1 MRIAFGCDHA
11 ATDMKYDLMKHAES
25 LGHTVIDCGVKP
37 GEQGDYPVYAART
50 AKKVQSGEC
59 DRGIVV
65 CGTGLGVSITCN
77 KLHGIRCALLSDCF
91 SAKMSRA
98 HNDANMAAFGA
109 RVTGIELA
117 KMMLE
122 FFLDTEFEGGRHQR
136 RVDLINKA
144 DAGEPLE

>member
-11 ATDMKYDLMKHAES
+11 ATDLKYELIAHAES
-25 LGHTVIDCGVKP
+25 LGHVCVDCGVMP
-37 GEQGDYPVYAART
+37 GEAGDYPVYAART
-50 AKKVQSGEC
+50 AQKVQSGDCE
-59 DRGIVV
+59 RGVVV
-65 CGTGLGVSITCN
+65 CGTGIGVSITCN

-109 RVTGIELA
+109 RVIGPELA

-122 FFLDTEFEGGRHQR
+122 YFLDTPFEGGRHQR
-136 RVDLINKA
+136 RVDLIMQA
-144 DAGEPLE
+144 DRGESLE